1 MKHFRPLAVM
11 LMSALLAAG
20 TAAAADGKFGADRH
34 AAMGL
39 TCEACHAPTR
49 PIPPRPTSRRAR
61 SATTRRTSLRRRR
74 TSSRRIRTSP
84 RIIRTSLTARTAT
97 TCTAKRRTSATSVIS
112 SASRCRKP
120 RPVPSG
126 SFRNIQPSEST
137 DSGGFSVH
145 ACRSCSHDRHFFLK
159 ETDAGDS

>member
-39 TCEACHAPTR
+39 TCEACHGPDKANPATPDIKTCTQCHNTKDLVEKTKDVKPTN
-49 PIPPRPTSRRAR
+49 PHV
-61 SATTRRTSLRRRR
+61 
-74 TSSRRIRTSP
+74 SP
-84 RIIRTSLTARTAT
+84 HYQDQLDCTNCHYMHGETENF
-97 TCTAKRRTSATSVIS
+97 CDQCHQFGFTAKRRTSATSAIS

-120 RPVPSG
+120 QPVPSG

-137 DSGGFSVH
+137 DSDGFSVH
-145 ACRSCSHDRHFFLK
+145 ACRS
-159 ETDAGDS
+159 

>member
-39 TCEACHAPTR
+39 TCEACHGPDKANP
-49 PIPPRPTSRRAR
+49 
-61 SATTRRTSLRRRR
+61 ATPD
-74 TSSRRIRTSP
+74 IK
-84 RIIRTSLTARTAT
+84 
-97 TCTAKRRTSATSVIS
+97 TCTQCHNTKDLVEKTKGVKPTNPHVSPHYQDQLDCVNCHYMHGKPRTSATSVIS

-145 ACRSCSHDRHFFLK
+145 ACRS
-159 ETDAGDS
+159 